1 MEVRMIRV
9 VLVDDQLLLR
19 ESIAHL
25 LENDELIEVVAMGAN
40 GNDAIKLCAAY
51 NPDIILMDIEMPEL
65 DGVSATKI
73 IKEKYEHIK
82 VIILTTFENPDNI
95 MESFVNDAD
104 GYVVKNISHKDLVR
118 AIKCVNN
125 GLTVIDKSVKKIMMD
140 RFKGLTDYKSKY
152 EDILTE
158 REINIVKYIAVGLS
172 NKEIAAELSYS
183 QGTIKNNVS
192 KILEKLNMSD
202 RIQIAIF
209 AIENGMV

>member
-1 MEVRMIRV
+1 MIRV

-25 LENDELIEVVAMGAN
+25 LENDDLIEVVAMGAN

-65 DGVSATKI
+65 DGVSATKM
-73 IKEKYEHIK
+73 IKEKYKHVK

-95 MESFVNDAD
+95 MESFANDAD

>member
-1 MEVRMIRV
+1 MIRV

-25 LENDELIEVVAMGAN
+25 LENDDLIEVVAMGAN

-65 DGVSATKI
+65 DGVSATRI
-73 IKEKYEHIK
+73 IKEKYKHIK

-95 MESFVNDAD
+95 MESFANDAD

>member
-125 GLTVIDKSVKKIMMD
+125 GLTVIDKRVKKIMMD

>member
-1 MEVRMIRV
+1 MIRV

>member
-1 MEVRMIRV
+1 MIRV

-25 LENDELIEVVAMGAN
+25 LENDDLIEVVAMGAN

-51 NPDIILMDIEMPEL
+51 NPDIIL
-65 DGVSATKI
+65 
-73 IKEKYEHIK
+73 
-82 VIILTTFENPDNI
+82 TTFENPDNI
-95 MESFVNDAD
+95 MESFANDAD

>member
-1 MEVRMIRV
+1 MIRV

-25 LENDELIEVVAMGAN
+25 LENDDLIEVVAMGAN

-73 IKEKYEHIK
+73 IKEKYKHVK

-95 MESFVNDAD
+95 MESFANDAD

>member
-1 MEVRMIRV
+1 MIRV

-25 LENDELIEVVAMGAN
+25 LENDDLIEVVAMGAN

-73 IKEKYEHIK
+73 IKEKYKHVK

-95 MESFVNDAD
+95 MESFANDAD

-140 RFKGLTDYKSKY
+140 RFKGLPDYKSKY